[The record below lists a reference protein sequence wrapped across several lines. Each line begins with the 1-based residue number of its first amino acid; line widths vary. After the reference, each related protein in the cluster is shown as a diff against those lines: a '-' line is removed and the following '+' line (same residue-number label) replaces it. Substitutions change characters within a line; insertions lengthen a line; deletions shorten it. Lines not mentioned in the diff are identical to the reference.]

1 LTQPPSG
8 IVSISELRKATD
20 YTVIQR
26 FDGQEALMEI
36 AETAQRRPLIL
47 VSLLLAAFVINLD
60 ITIVNV
66 AIPTLVREL
75 HASNSQLQWVV
86 DAYNLVFAAL
96 LLAAGSLS
104 DRLGRKGFLLAGLVV
119 FGAASIAG
127 GLTDTASQLIV
138 ARCFMGLG
146 AAMIFPTTLSLISNV
161 YTERAERAKA
171 IGLWGATA
179 GIAIAL
185 GPIVGG
191 WLLEQFSWAS
201 IFFAMAPV
209 AAVGAALVAWSVP
222 TSRDPDAHKTDVPG
236 LILSSAA
243 IALLTYTLIEAPNYG
258 WSAGRSLAGY
268 VVAAALFAAFIL
280 RERTAAE
287 PMLDVSLFRNLRF
300 TAASG
305 SVTIAFF
312 GIAGFSFLITQY
324 FQFLKGYGPL
334 STGIRLLP
342 VAISVGVM
350 SVLGTQLAVRFG
362 TKQVVTVG
370 LFCLAGFFA
379 WVSTADTGTSY
390 LEIVG
395 QMLLGGS
402 GVGLVSAPATEAI
415 MGVVP
420 KTKAGIGSAVNDATR
435 LLGSTLGVAVL
446 GSVFASLYN
455 SRLTDTLPAQLP
467 PRLAHNAHESVG
479 GALGLAN
486 RASLNGHPHL
496 ANAVHAAA
504 SNAFFHGFGAACL
517 VAAGISAAAAIA
529 ALVLLPAH
537 PAPRLALALESE

>member
-1 LTQPPSG
+1 MTLESP
-8 IVSISELRKATD
+8 VMR
-20 YTVIQR
+20 
-26 FDGQEALMEI
+26 
-36 AETAQRRPLIL
+36 RRPLIL

-66 AIPTLVREL
+66 ALPTLVREL

-86 DAYNLVFAAL
+86 DAYNLLFAAL
-96 LLAAGSLS
+96 LLATGSLS
-104 DRLGRKGFLLAGLVV
+104 DRYGRKGFLLAGLGV

-127 GLTDTASQLIV
+127 GLTDTADQLII

-161 YTERAERAKA
+161 YTERTERAKA

-179 GIAIAL
+179 GMAIAL

-191 WLLEQFSWAS
+191 WLLEQFSWTS

-209 AAVGAALVAWSVP
+209 AALGAALVAWSVP
-222 TSRDPDAHKTDVPG
+222 TSRDPGAHKTDGPG
-236 LILSSAA
+236 LVLSSAA
-243 IALLTYTLIEAPNYG
+243 MALLTYTLIEAPNRG
-258 WSAGRSLAGY
+258 WSGGRSLAGY
-268 VVAAALFAAFIL
+268 ALAAALFAAFIV
-280 RERTAAE
+280 RERTVAE

-312 GIAGFSFLITQY
+312 GISGFSFLITQY
-324 FQFLKGYGPL
+324 FQFFKGYAPL
-334 STGIRLLP
+334 STGVHLLP
-342 VAISVGVM
+342 VAFAVGLM

-362 TKQVVTVG
+362 TKQVVTAG
-370 LFCLAGFFA
+370 LFCLAVFFA
-379 WVSTADTGTSY
+379 WVSTADTATSY

-420 KTKAGIGSAVNDATR
+420 KAKAGIGSAVNDATR
-435 LLGSTLGVAVL
+435 LLGSTLGVAVI
-446 GSVFASLYN
+446 GSVYASLYN
-455 SRLTDTLPAQLP
+455 SRLSDRLPAELA
-467 PRLAHNAHESVG
+467 PRLARTAHNSVG
-479 GALGLAN
+479 GALALAN
-486 RASLNGHPHL
+486 HTSVNGHPAL

-504 SNAFFHGFGAACL
+504 SNAFFHGFSAACL
-517 VAAGISAAAAIA
+517 LAAGVSAVAAIA
-529 ALVLLPAH
+529 TLVLLPAH
-537 PAPRLALALESE
+537 PATRLTLALEPE